1 MADIEYDGDDEVET
15 EESEEQSEKETPQGL
30 RRAANKTRK
39 VDAQNAALQRENAF
53 LKAGID
59 PDDQRLRYFVKGY
72 DGELT
77 PAQIRQAAIEA
88 GFIQPPAEFQQ
99 EQSAQQYNLGAQS
112 RVMAASAGAQVEGV
126 TEAAVLMQLEQAM
139 NEGGIEAMLD
149 VARSYGVPTIYE
161 GY

>member
-1 MADIEYDGDDEVET
+1 MADMEYDETEIDTDEVD
-15 EESEEQSEKETPQGL
+15 EQPEQETPQSL

-72 DGELT
+72 DGDLT
-77 PAQIRQAAIEA
+77 PSQIRQAAIEA
-88 GFIQPPAEFQQ
+88 GFIQPPQQ
-99 EQSAQQYNLGAQS
+99 DYAQVQQQYTLEAQQ
-112 RVMAASAGAQVEGV
+112 RVMQASAGVFPEGQ
-126 TEAAVLMQLEQAM
+126 TEASVLMQLEQAM
-139 NEGGIEAMLD
+139 NEGGIEAMLE
-149 VARSYGVPTIYE
+149 VARSYGVPTAYE